1 MSFSTNFDNTC
12 ATGMNA
18 DVPEDHILRIQQN
31 FGCSR
36 KAAELAYRGFGL
48 YIPHMW
54 VGTKTRDDG
63 SLKGEGLVYGVMRN
77 LGLGFLTKT
86 TEEKKA
92 INIKL
97 VPGRDGGRDHQS
109 CLIKFDRLFTRGP
122 ENEGN
127 IAILEHLLK
136 EPVQTG
142 GKTIHNHLQVEY
154 QPAGK
159 HYRTGEDEPA
169 RFWKVYLWRPQAEK
183 APAPA
188 AAAATSPRV
197 RFSLVNA
204 AARSLTNSAA
214 GVVSSVSF
222 AEAACGSRANAVSP
236 PGTPPPTT
244 TDDDG
249 FQAVGTDGRVN

>member
-36 KAAELAYRGFGL
+36 KAAELAYYGFGL
-48 YIPHMW
+48 YIPHLW

-63 SLKGEGLVYGVMRN
+63 TLKGEGLVYGVFRN

-97 VPGRDGGRDHQS
+97 VPGRDGNKDHQS
-109 CLIKFDRLFTRGP
+109 CLIKFDRLFTRGE
-122 ENEGN
+122 ENSGN

-136 EPVQTG
+136 DPVQSG
-142 GKTIHNHLQVEY
+142 GKTIHNHLKVEY
-154 QPAGK
+154 QDAGPNR
-159 HYRTGEDEPA
+159 YTGKDEPA

-188 AAAATSPRV
+188 AAASPRSPRV
-197 RFSLVNA
+197 RFSLVDATA
-204 AARSLTNSAA
+204 APSTNSAA

-222 AEAACGSRANAVSP
+222 AAAARGSRANAVSP
-236 PGTPPPTT
+236 PETPPPA
-244 TDDDG
+244 DDDG
-249 FQAVGTDGRVN
+249 FQTVGDDGRVN